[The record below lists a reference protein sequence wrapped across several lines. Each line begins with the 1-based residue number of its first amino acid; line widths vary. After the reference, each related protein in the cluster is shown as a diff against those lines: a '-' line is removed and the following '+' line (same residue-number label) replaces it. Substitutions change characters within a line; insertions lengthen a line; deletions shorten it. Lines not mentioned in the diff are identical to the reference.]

1 MIEDGSL
8 KDHLVVFK
16 EIITVLKTL
25 EVKHNEK
32 DLTSI
37 LLCSLP
43 ILFRDTISYSRD
55 RVIIEYVY
63 DSLFSIKKI
72 KHLVGSEAHGESPTI
87 HGGYGRR
94 WSKFKFN
101 FSNHV
106 CKYWKK
112 MGHVKKNCNK
122 FHSKEK
128 LTVNHK
134 AEKAIRY
141 FR

>member
-32 DLTSI
+32 DLASI

-55 RVIIEYVY
+55 RVITEYVY

-94 WSKFKFN
+94 
-101 FSNHV
+101 
-106 CKYWKK
+106 
-112 MGHVKKNCNK
+112 
-122 FHSKEK
+122 
-128 LTVNHK
+128 
-134 AEKAIRY
+134 
-141 FR
+141 